1 MKVKIDK
8 VEWMSPDDLIPYARN
23 AKAHPV
29 AQVEQI
35 ANSIKAFGWTQP
47 IVVDKDNVV
56 VIGHGRL
63 MAAKELHLDKVPVV
77 MRDDLNEE
85 QIKALRLADNKTNES
100 EWITEYE
107 NEELAELAIGGFDMG
122 QFGFEVQQDDSL
134 SENPYTGKVNIPQYE
149 PTGEEPALDQLVD
162 KDKREELLKE
172 IDESGLPDDEKA
184 FLRLAAYR
192 HLAFHYKR
200 IAEYYANASE
210 EMQELMEK
218 SALVIIDYDDA
229 IANGFTRL
237 DNSIKEMFEDVE
249 G

>member
-1 MKVKIDK
+1 MKVDN
-8 VEWMSPDDLIPYARN
+8 VVWVSPEELIPYEKN
-23 AKAHPV
+23 AKAHPI

-63 MAAKELHLDKVPVV
+63 MAAKELKLEKVPVV
-77 MRDDLNEE
+77 MRDDLSEE
-85 QIKALRLADNKTNES
+85 QVKALRIADNKTNES
-100 EWITEYE
+100 EWITEKLD
-107 NEELAELAIGGFDMG
+107 EELAELAIAGFDME
-122 QFGFEVQQDDSL
+122 QFGFETDPDDSL

-149 PTGEEPALDQLVD
+149 PTGEEHTLDQLVD
-162 KDKREELLKE
+162 REKCSELLEE
-172 IDESGLPDDEKA
+172 IEESGLPEDEKA
-184 FLRLAAYR
+184 FLRMAAQR
-192 HLAFHYKR
+192 HLAFNYKR
-200 IAEYYANASE
+200 IADYYATASE
-210 EMQELMEK
+210 AMQELMEK